1 MKRKILIIHDSMNAG
16 GAERVLATLLSN
28 LDAERFDVTLLL
40 LYKEGVFLKSLP
52 SHIEVLGLSESSS
65 TFKERLVNH
74 FYRIRNRIRR
84 HRASKLLGGREFDVT
99 VSFMEGPAAKLH
111 QQFMHVSPVNL
122 SWVHT
127 DVKNGRWYDFWF
139 KEDEERRFYQKL
151 DRIAFVSKSACDAFK
166 SVYKTDAQTT
176 VIYNPVDV
184 ETIRCNAEVPV
195 ENNDSRFTIVNVGRC
210 VYQKN
215 QGRLLEVARILKSR
229 GLDFRILI
237 LGNGPLEAKLKQTAA
252 TLDVAGHV
260 EFMGYVGNPYPV
272 MKTGDVF
279 CMTSDVEGFGM
290 VVAESLALSVPV
302 VTTPVSG
309 VTEMLARGG
318 GIVTSFIAEEI
329 ADTLELLM
337 MHRDRLEKLKQEA
350 QTSVAQFDLQKVMAD
365 VSRFLS

>member
-1 MKRKILIIHDSMNAG
+1 M
-16 GAERVLATLLSN
+16 LATLLSN

-184 ETIRCNAEVPV
+184 EKIRCNAEVPV

-210 VYQKN
+210 VYQES
-215 QGRLLEVARILKSR
+215 GAIVGGGADFEIPWI
-229 GLDFRILI
+229 GFPHLDFRKW
-237 LGNGPLEAKLKQTAA
+237 P
-252 TLDVAGHV
+252 
-260 EFMGYVGNPYPV
+260 VGG
-272 MKTGDVF
+272 KTETDCG
-279 CMTSDVEGFGM
+279 SFGCRWPCG
-290 VVAESLALSVPV
+290 VHGVCWESL
-302 VTTPVSG
+302 SG
-309 VTEMLARGG
+309 YENGRCVL
-318 GIVTSFIAEEI
+318 
-329 ADTLELLM
+329 
-337 MHRDRLEKLKQEA
+337 H
-350 QTSVAQFDLQKVMAD
+350 DL
-365 VSRFLS
+365 